1 MKTSGKRQQ
10 NGHQMGKLQECSGQ
24 GVFFGGLDTFNFS
37 ASYHDAYQKAKARH
51 LHELEESEGITV
63 NIDYKQSGLGTA
75 SPAPPEDK
83 YLLYTNPNSFSF
95 TLSPFSDSVL
105 DEQEMFRLETCEE
118 IVISATFTVFLNI
131 M

>member
-10 NGHQMGKLQECSGQ
+10 NGHQMGSFKNVQGQ

-75 SPAPPEDK
+75 SCGPGPEDK
-83 YLLYTNPNSFSF
+83 YLLHTNPNSFSF

-105 DEQEMFRLETCEE
+105 DEQEMFRLRH
-118 IVISATFTVFLNI
+118 VKKQ
-131 M
+131 